1 MNNGFSY
8 IDIGTLDGYKLSLRE
23 DLSSKSL
30 LLKMPYR
37 LLWNGVQREGTN
49 PKHMNE
55 RIDFE
60 HIFTPQG
67 MLGHVSKHPNLDFLM
82 NIFNIP
88 RVYSVSGFG
97 TWNVGQHTVAVAFLV
112 LYWSAFN
119 SYPQEKRDRLVTL
132 ALMHDVHEAVI
143 GDILPFFKTAP
154 VKEAIDTIQ
163 RDILHAFSIEED
175 QTLHEELKL
184 LDMIGFLYE
193 ISQSS
198 PRGIDPSKRKLIK
211 KMYARQKADILAYA
225 EKTSIENQKVKDF
238 LQYMK
243 L

>member
-1 MNNGFSY
+1 MRLSGSCAGLSVIYNEQYFPMTEH
-8 IDIGTLDGYKLSLRE
+8 IDYE
-23 DLSSKSL
+23 
-30 LLKMPYR
+30 
-37 LLWNGVQREGTN
+37 N
-49 PKHMNE
+49 
-55 RIDFE
+55 
-60 HIFTPQG
+60 IFTPQG

-97 TWNVGQHTVAVAFLV
+97 SWNVGQHTVAVAFLV

-154 VKEAIDTIQ
+154 VKEAIDAIQ
-163 RDILHAFSIEED
+163 SDILHAVSIEED
-175 QTLHEELKL
+175 QALHDELKL

-193 ISQSS
+193 IGQSS
-198 PRGIDPSKRKLIK
+198 PRGIDPSTRKLIK
-211 KMYARQKADILAYA
+211 QMYTRQKEDIL
-225 EKTSIENQKVKDF
+225 
-238 LQYMK
+238 M
-243 L
+243 

>member
-1 MNNGFSY
+1 
-8 IDIGTLDGYKLSLRE
+8 
-23 DLSSKSL
+23 
-30 LLKMPYR
+30 
-37 LLWNGVQREGTN
+37 
-49 PKHMNE
+49 MNE

-60 HIFTPQG
+60 NIFTPQG

-184 LDMIGFLYE
+184 LDMTGFLYE

-211 KMYARQKADILAYA
+211 KMYARQKAEILDYSG
-225 EKTSIENQKVKDF
+225 KTKIENQKVKDF